1 MSAIA
6 AGAIASAWAAAQFT
20 AWIALGSL
28 VVRGRSAPP
37 ISSLCALLAGS
48 GVTGFLLAVL
58 SATAGTRWALA
69 ATFAASGLGLLFGGR
84 RAWEEMRGLARI
96 YAQLTS
102 GRRVVRGAGLI
113 LLAWAWMLA
122 CCPPRDADVMRY
134 HLGHI
139 RQIDI
144 EGRWTAIPDLHFS
157 FPFGWS
163 LNYLPFEHW
172 GLPQGAHFLNLGL
185 WVVAALTLAWAAK
198 KLGGAGSSFL
208 LTGLFVFQPYVL
220 KMATTAFAEM
230 YLLLVA
236 LTVVVLLTLPQEAG
250 AKAYGLL
257 GFAAWIGMQS
267 RYQAAAIGLAVT
279 LLVLIRSYRDHVPQ
293 RAYVQFA
300 AGGAAAWVLSSPFYV
315 MNALSFRNPVW
326 PLMTRWFGNSGY
338 ADETVR
344 RQLELWNGTLTLQTV
359 AEGLRWLVREPTV
372 FPFPLLGLL
381 LLAMALWKRAGARG
395 SAAGLLALLWA
406 LWVVAQPTMFPK
418 SALMLTPVILIGWAG
433 PLGKLLARPGLGRWL
448 SKTAVLGMAALA
460 GVGVMYSADSFHL
473 IATGDFQRFHRAT
486 WFYEVYEWA
495 NRHTLP
501 QARFLVVV
509 YSAQT
514 YYLERWHRRADP
526 PSRGVVDWRE
536 VRGDKDLALRMDEV
550 GCRYLIYQDVDW
562 SGWPGGEPMM
572 AAVKAAR
579 VSPLFEARKEFE
591 VELVTLRTLRQ
602 GYKSK
607 VVVLERLQPALR

>member
-1 MSAIA
+1 MA
-6 AGAIASAWAAAQFT
+6 AGAVASAWAGAQFM

-28 VVRGRSAPP
+28 VVRGKSAPP
-37 ISSLCALLAGS
+37 ISPICALLAGS

-69 ATFAASGLGLLFGGR
+69 ATFTASGLGLLFGGK
-84 RAWEEMRGLARI
+84 RAWQEMRGLAQI

-102 GRRVVRGAGLI
+102 GRRVVRVVSLI

-134 HLGHI
+134 HLDHI

-144 EGRWTAIPDLHFS
+144 EGRWTPIPDLHFS
-157 FPFGWS
+157 FPFGWT

-172 GLPQGAHFLNLGL
+172 GLPQAAHFLNLGL
-185 WVVAALTLAWAAK
+185 WIVAAMTLGWAAK

-208 LTGLFVFQPYVL
+208 LTGLFVFQPYLL

-250 AKAYGLL
+250 AKAYLLL
-257 GFAAWIGMQS
+257 GFAAWIAAQS
-267 RYQAAAIGLAVT
+267 RYQAIAIGLAVT
-279 LLVLIRSYRDHVPQ
+279 LLMLIRYCRNQLPQ
-293 RAYVQFA
+293 RALAQFA

-326 PLMTRWFGNSGY
+326 PLMTQWFGNSGY

-344 RQLELWNGTLTLQTV
+344 RQLELWNGTLTLETM
-359 AEGLRWLVREPTV
+359 AGGLWWLVREPTV
-372 FPFPLLGLL
+372 FPFPLLGVS
-381 LLAMALWKRAGARG
+381 LLAMALWKPTGARG
-395 SAAGLLALLWA
+395 PAASLLALLWA
-406 LWVVAQPTMFPK
+406 LWVVAQPSMFPK
-418 SALMLTPVILIGWAG
+418 SALMLTPVILLGWAG

-448 SKTAVLGMAALA
+448 SGTGILGMAALA
-460 GVGVMYSADSFHL
+460 GVGVLYSGDSFRL
-473 IATGDFQRFHRAT
+473 LATGDLQRFHRAT
-486 WFYEVYEWA
+486 WFHEVYEWA
-495 NRHTLP
+495 NAHTPP

-526 PSRGVVDWRE
+526 PSGGVVDWRE
-536 VRGDKDLALRMDEV
+536 VRADTDLALWMDR
-550 GCRYLIYQDVDW
+550 GGYRYLIYQDMDW
-562 SGWPGGEPMM
+562 SGWPGGEQIM

-602 GYKSK
+602 GYRSK
-607 VVVLERLQPALR
+607 VVVLERAQAARR